1 MKMTK
6 IQNSVEK
13 IKSMIT
19 EKSTDEEIK
28 SFQEIANNLESA
40 MKDEEELAKKYDE
53 LRGKYVEMIKSYSFP
68 NEENKVEKNDSCGDL
83 ETIIRNV
90 VKKEK

>member
-13 IKSMIT
+13 IKSMIN

-40 MKDEEELAKKYDE
+40 MKDEEELAKKYDG
-53 LRGKYVEMIKSYSFP
+53 LRSKYVEMIKNYSFP
-68 NEENKVEKNDSCGDL
+68 SNEEVKEENNSCDL

>member
-13 IKSMIT
+13 IKSMIN

-40 MKDEEELAKKYDE
+40 MKDEEELAKKYDD
-53 LRGKYVEMIKSYSFP
+53 LRSKYVEMIKNYSFP
-68 NEENKVEKNDSCGDL
+68 SEENKVEKNDSCDL